1 MERSGLTPDKPL
13 AGLRVL
19 VPRGGSWGSL
29 ASDAL
34 RARGATPVVSPLV
47 DFASTGEM
55 DALKDALIRLEA
67 GEFDWIT
74 ATSATVVDVLAHHST
89 VIPDRT
95 KVAVVGESTAAA
107 FTAAGYTVHR
117 MPTTGDNSAQALLDE
132 WDEINTG
139 EPLKVLTLRSNI
151 AKPVL
156 TSGLI
161 ARGHDVTPVVA
172 FRIIGVPAPA
182 RVREDVESGRINAI
196 LISSVTV
203 AEQVLSQFP
212 NIPAETILA
221 CVGPQTKNQAE
232 ALGLKIQAVAGE
244 RTAESLIAAVFE
256 LVDPAAESD

>member
-1 MERSGLTPDKPL
+1 
-13 AGLRVL
+13 
-19 VPRGGSWGSL
+19 
-29 ASDAL
+29 
-34 RARGATPVVSPLV
+34 
-47 DFASTGEM
+47 M
-55 DALKDALIRLEA
+55 DALKDALARLET

-74 ATSATVVDVLAHHST
+74 ATSATVVDVLAHHNA
-89 VIPDRT
+89 VIPECT

-117 MPTTGDNSAQALLDE
+117 MPSTGNNSAQALLEE
-132 WDEINTG
+132 WDEINAGNT
-139 EPLKVLTLRSNI
+139 LKVLTLRSNI
-151 AKPVL
+151 ARPVL

-172 FRIIGVPAPA
+172 FRIIGVPASA

-203 AEQVLSQFP
+203 AEQVRAQFP
-212 NIPAETILA
+212 NIPEDTILA

-244 RTAESLIAAVFE
+244 QTAESLISAVFE